1 MYIVVKMFDDL
12 QDTKVVGG
20 IRTYHRYNVGDEY
33 PRAGYTPTTERVQS
47 LLTGDNSLKA
57 QFIGILEEK
66 LPEEETLKA
75 PETAEEVKAEEQPTE
90 EKKAPEKPVR
100 KQTARKK
107 PAAPKKTARNAKK
120 A

>member
-12 QDTKVVGG
+12 QDMKVVGG
-20 IRTYHRYNVGDEY
+20 IRAYHRYHVGDEY
-33 PRAGYTPTTERVQS
+33 PRAGYTPTSERVRS
-47 LLTGDNSLKA
+47 LLTGDNSLKIPL
-57 QFIGILEEK
+57 IGILEEK
-66 LPEEETLKA
+66 LPEEDTQKA
-75 PETAEEVKAEEQPTE
+75 PETAEEAKVKEQPTE

-107 PAAPKKTARNAKK
+107 PAAPKKTARSAKK

>member
-12 QDTKVVGG
+12 QDTNVVGG
-20 IRTYHRYNVGDEY
+20 IRTYHRYHVGDEY
-33 PRAGYTPTTERVQS
+33 PREGYTPTSERVRS
-47 LLTGDNSLKA
+47 LLTGNNPLKVPL
-57 QFIGILEEK
+57 IGILK
-66 LPEEETLKA
+66 LPEEDTQKA
-75 PETAEEVKAEEQPTE
+75 PETVEEVKMEEQPVET
-90 EKKAPEKPVR
+90 KKAPEKPVR

>member
-12 QDTKVVGG
+12 QDTEVVGG

-47 LLTGDNSLKA
+47 LLTGNNSLKA
-57 QFIGILEEK
+57 KFIGILEEK
-66 LPEEETLKA
+66 PPEEEALKA

-90 EKKAPEKPVR
+90 TEKAPKKAPATR
-100 KQTARKK
+100 KR
-107 PAAPKKTARNAKK
+107 AAPAKRKATPKKEG
-120 A
+120 

>member
-12 QDTKVVGG
+12 QDTKVEGG

-47 LLTGDNSLKA
+47 LLTGNNSLKVPL
-57 QFIGILEEK
+57 IGILEE
-66 LPEEETLKA
+66 EALKA

-90 EKKAPEKPVR
+90 TEKAPKKAPATR
-100 KQTARKK
+100 KR
-107 PAAPKKTARNAKK
+107 AAPAKRKATPKKEG
-120 A
+120 